1 MALPRNLTALSL
13 RRLLVAPGLL
23 LFVIGLVPRLYRLGA
38 QSLWLDEGGTWSE
51 VTGRT
56 GKGWLALLG
65 ELFSKDAAYPLYHI
79 LLKVWLILAGDS
91 EWALRFPSA
100 LAGAATVAMLYFA
113 ALELGRRTTDDRRRA
128 PDDRRPFDAA
138 QGRRTTDD
146 GRQIVDGRWSV
157 VGGRWSVVS
166 LGAALLFAL
175 SPFALWYA
183 QDAKVYSL
191 LMLAVA
197 LEIWALLRA
206 LDRPGPRS
214 WLALAGVSLASL
226 FVHRLALLP
235 VAGAALA
242 YAIIWPTKDERRRT
256 NDEGRR
262 LGIADSWSLVV
273 GRWSSAWRIGVALL
287 ALALAAS
294 GVGGTI
300 LAVRGESRSAGGHLA
315 AGPLQALWLTF
326 TRFSLDRWPGDID
339 GYLGLPLAIW
349 LLPCAALTLWGL
361 VLLIH
366 DALARRP
373 GAIAIGCMAG
383 VPLALLLLALAL
395 MAVPIYEARY
405 ATVAFPAWLLLLA
418 YPFARGRTTNDE
430 RPKKRLGYFG
440 HWSLVV
446 GLLLVNALILFQP
459 NKGLFSG
466 DPLKEQWRAAV
477 TYLARQAHPDDL
489 VIVHPY
495 YVSPLWDYYAP
506 RVTPDPLPQPVIFP
520 VFAAGDCAK
529 SNPDPAQA
537 LECIRRKYN
546 EPFFNAQAYGKKR
559 ALLLIAPDHAKTV
572 DPPPTQDDKY
582 GWVGLRFQY
591 SSDQRTWPCGGTGD
605 AYIGVEVMCQSYP
618 STFNA
623 GGRGNVPQPATPLD
637 ATFGGELHLRG
648 YSLDLFGGL
657 ARPGGTLPVTLYWDA
672 AAPPTHDY
680 QMFLHLCRDCAL
692 PPLAHDDDSPPLHG
706 YAPAGLTTTWQVGDP
721 VHDERTVALPADL
734 QPGRYTLLLGV
745 YPVGNPSEQAR
756 LPAAGAAPV
765 LGGTRLVLGEVVIG
779 PP

>member
-1 MALPRNLTALSL
+1 MALPRNLTRLSL

-100 LAGAATVAMLYFA
+100 LAGAATVAVLYFA
-113 ALELGRRTTDDRRRA
+113 ALELR
-128 PDDRRPFDAA
+128 
-138 QGRRTTDD
+138 RRTTDD

-405 ATVAFPAWLLLLA
+405 ATV
-418 YPFARGRTTNDE
+418 
-430 RPKKRLGYFG
+430 
-440 HWSLVV
+440 
-446 GLLLVNALILFQP
+446 
-459 NKGLFSG
+459 
-466 DPLKEQWRAAV
+466 
-477 TYLARQAHPDDL
+477 
-489 VIVHPY
+489 
-495 YVSPLWDYYAP
+495 
-506 RVTPDPLPQPVIFP
+506 
-520 VFAAGDCAK
+520 
-529 SNPDPAQA
+529 
-537 LECIRRKYN
+537 
-546 EPFFNAQAYGKKR
+546 
-559 ALLLIAPDHAKTV
+559 
-572 DPPPTQDDKY
+572 
-582 GWVGLRFQY
+582 
-591 SSDQRTWPCGGTGD
+591 
-605 AYIGVEVMCQSYP
+605 
-618 STFNA
+618 
-623 GGRGNVPQPATPLD
+623 
-637 ATFGGELHLRG
+637 
-648 YSLDLFGGL
+648 
-657 ARPGGTLPVTLYWDA
+657 
-672 AAPPTHDY
+672 
-680 QMFLHLCRDCAL
+680 
-692 PPLAHDDDSPPLHG
+692 
-706 YAPAGLTTTWQVGDP
+706 
-721 VHDERTVALPADL
+721 
-734 QPGRYTLLLGV
+734 
-745 YPVGNPSEQAR
+745 
-756 LPAAGAAPV
+756 
-765 LGGTRLVLGEVVIG
+765 
-779 PP
+779 

>member
-1 MALPRNLTALSL
+1 MDLPRNLTTLSL
-13 RRLLVAPGLL
+13 RRLRVAPGLL
-23 LFVIGLVPRLYRLGA
+23 LFVIGLVPRLYRLGE

-65 ELFSKDAAYPLYHI
+65 ELWSKDAAYPLYHV
-79 LLKVWLILAGDS
+79 LLKVWVTLAGDS

-100 LAGAATVAMLYFA
+100 LAGAATVTVLYYT
-113 ALELGRRTTDDRRRA
+113 ALELRPRTM
-128 PDDRRPFDAA
+128 
-138 QGRRTTDD
+138 DD
-146 GRQIVDGRWSV
+146 GRQIFD
-157 VGGRWSVVS
+157 GRWSVVS
-166 LGAALLFAL
+166 LVAALLFAI

-214 WLALAGVSLASL
+214 WLALAGVSLMSL
-226 FVHRLALLP
+226 FIHRLALLP
-235 VAGAALA
+235 VASAALA
-242 YAIIWPTKDERRRT
+242 YAIIWPTKDEGRRT
-256 NDEGRR
+256 KDEGRR
-262 LGIADSWSLVV
+262 LGIADSWSVV
-273 GRWSSAWRIGVALL
+273 GGRWSVWRIGVALL
-287 ALALAAS
+287 ALALAVG
-294 GVGGTI
+294 GVAGTI
-300 LAVRGESRSAGGHLA
+300 LAVRGESRSVGGHIA

-326 TRFSLDRWPGDID
+326 TRFSLDRWPGDIA
-339 GYLGLPLAIW
+339 GYLGLPLAMW

-361 VLLIH
+361 ALLIR
-366 DALARRP
+366 DALARHP
-373 GAIAIGCMAG
+373 GAIAILCMAG
-383 VPLALLLLALAL
+383 VPLLLLLLALAL

-430 RPKKRLGYFG
+430 RPTKRLDYFG
-440 HWSLVV
+440 RWSLVG
-446 GLLLVNALILFQP
+446 GLLLVNGLILFQP

-477 TYLARQAHPDDL
+477 TYIARQAHPDDL

-495 YVSPLWDYYAP
+495 YVSPLWDYYAV

-529 SNPDPAQA
+529 SNPDPVQA

-572 DPPPTQDDKY
+572 DPPKTLAQLLAEYSLTQHKPGDQPPTQDDKY
-582 GWVGLRFQY
+582 GWAGLRFQY
-591 SSDQRTWPCGGTGD
+591 SSDQRTWPCGGN

-623 GGRGNVPQPATPLD
+623 GGRGKVPQPATLLD

-657 ARPGGTLPVTLYWDA
+657 ARPGGSLPVTLYWDA
-672 AAPPTHDY
+672 AASPTHDY

-692 PPLAHDDDSPPLHG
+692 PPLASDDNSPPLHG

-734 QPGRYTLLLGV
+734 PPGRYTLLLGV
-745 YPVGNPSEQAR
+745 YPMGNPSEQAR
-756 LPAAGAAPV
+756 LLVASAARV
-765 LGGTRLVLGEVVIG
+765 LGGTRLVLGEVIVI
-779 PP
+779 PNKK

>member
-1 MALPRNLTALSL
+1 MALPRNLATRSL
-13 RRLLVAPGLL
+13 RQRLVSPGLL
-23 LFVIGLVPRLYRLGA
+23 LFVIGLLLRLYRLGA

-65 ELFSKDAAYPLYHI
+65 ELWSKDAAYPLYHL
-79 LLKVWLILAGDS
+79 LLKAWVTLAGDS

-100 LAGAATVAMLYFA
+100 LAGAAAVAVLYVVS
-113 ALELGRRTTDDRRRA
+113 LELGRWTTDDRRTA
-128 PDDRRPFDAA
+128 TDERRHLV
-138 QGRRTTDD
+138 TSW
-146 GRQIVDGRWSV
+146 WSV
-157 VGGRWSVVS
+157 VGGRWPVFIP
-166 LGAALLFAL
+166 ALLFAI

-197 LEIWALLRA
+197 LEIWALLCA

-214 WLALAGVSLASL
+214 WLALIGVSLVSL

-242 YAIIWPTKDERRRT
+242 YALIWPAAGEGPKTKDERRRFGSS
-256 NDEGRR
+256 DASSLVIGQ
-262 LGIADSWSLVV
+262 WSL
-273 GRWSSAWRIGVALL
+273 WRIGVALL
-287 ALALAAS
+287 TLALAAG
-294 GVGGTI
+294 GVAGTI
-300 LAVRGESRSAGGHLA
+300 LAVRSESRSMGGHIA
-315 AGPLQALWLTF
+315 AGPIEALWLTF

-339 GYLGLPLAIW
+339 RYLGLPLAIW
-349 LLPCAALTLWGL
+349 LLPCVALTLWGL
-361 VLLIH
+361 VLLIR
-366 DALARRP
+366 DALARNP
-373 GAIAIGCMAG
+373 GAIVILCMAG
-383 VPLALLLLALAL
+383 VPLVLLLLALAL

-405 ATVAFPAWLLLLA
+405 ATAAFPAWLLLLA
-418 YPFARGRTTNDE
+418 YPFAAGRWTTDHR
-430 RPKKRLGYFG
+430 RPTTDGEPVAGGR
-440 HWSLVV
+440 WSVVGGRRSAAIGPWFLVL
-446 GLLLVNALILFQP
+446 GLLLINAVILFQP

-466 DPLKEQWRAAV
+466 DPVKEQWREAV
-477 TYLARQAHPDDL
+477 TYVARQAHPDDL
-489 VIVHPY
+489 IIVHPY

-506 RVTPDPLPQPVIFP
+506 RVTPDRLPQPVIFP

-529 SNPDPAQA
+529 SNPDPVQA

-572 DPPPTQDDKY
+572 DPPPTQEDKY

-618 STFNA
+618 STYNA
-623 GGRGNVPQPATPLD
+623 GGRGKVPQPASPLD
-637 ATFGGELHLRG
+637 ATFGGQLHLRG
-648 YSLDLFGGL
+648 YSLDLFGGV

-672 AAPPTHDY
+672 AAPPTHNY

-692 PPLAHDDDSPPLHG
+692 PPLAQEDSPPLHG

-721 VHDERTVALPADL
+721 VHDERALVLPADL
-734 QPGRYTLLLGV
+734 PPGRYTLLLGA
-745 YPVGNPSEQAR
+745 YPVGDPSEQAR
-756 LPAAGAAPV
+756 LPVVSAAPV
-765 LGGTRLVLGEVVIG
+765 LGETRLVLGQITVG
-779 PP
+779 QP